1 MSVMIFNQH
10 DIKMV
15 SLVLPEKRI
24 FKDEFNYLNDAKI
37 TKIKENLGFDC
48 HCIANDRTY
57 SSDLAIKAIGKILE
71 NFDKNYL
78 DMLISITPSP
88 DFLAPQTA
96 SIIHK
101 KLQLPDHTILLDK
114 TGFCSSILQ
123 GLFFAF
129 TFLDNPNINNI
140 ILTYSQTVSKKI
152 QDDNFYRNISD
163 NACAFLIQ
171 KSNNPLKNI
180 YSELN
185 LTSFAEKETIPIEA
199 YKQGADHFYVNNGI
213 FFEESQANY
222 PLFYNKLI
230 LKTKEIEYY
239 FLHSPNQ
246 FFYKK
251 MVENLSIPYNKLPK
265 KMAYS
270 FFGSLGANTIF
281 FDLHLNK
288 EYVFNGCNKK
298 LFLGSQGGGIT
309 LNALTL
315 NLSNF
320 NSTLIYL

>member
-10 DIKMV
+10 NIKMV
-15 SLVLPEKRI
+15 SLVLPEKKI
-24 FKDEFNYLNDAKI
+24 FKEEFNYLNETKI

-48 HCIANDRTY
+48 HYIADSKTY
-57 SSDLAIKAIGKILE
+57 SSDLAIKAISKILE
-71 NFDKNYL
+71 NFDKSHL

-96 SIIHK
+96 NIIHK
-101 KLQLPDHTILLDK
+101 KLQLSDHTILLDK
-114 TGFCSSILQ
+114 TGFCSSVLQ

-129 TFLDNPNINNI
+129 VFLDNPNINNI

-171 KSNNPLKNI
+171 KSNSPSKNI
-180 YSELN
+180 YAELN
-185 LTSFAEKETIPIEA
+185 LTSFTEKETIPIEA
-199 YKQGADHFYVNNGI
+199 YKQGASYFYVNNGI
-213 FFEESQANY
+213 FFEESQVNY
-222 PLFYNKLI
+222 PLFYKKLM

-251 MVENLSIPYNKLPK
+251 MVENLSIPCNKLPK
-265 KMAYS
+265 KMAYN

-281 FDLHLNK
+281 FDLHINK
-288 EYVFNGCNKK
+288 EYIFDGSDKK